1 MVTLRESFGL
11 MEYSEE
17 FIEKIIDYRMH
28 PDKQLNRYLDYEEN
42 TYNYGNSVDLLRQGE
57 KIYAGKIILPSGN

>member
-28 PDKQLNRYLDYEEN
+28 PDKQLNRYLDYEEIAVREN
-42 TYNYGNSVDLLRQGE
+42 CTAEEVR
-57 KIYAGKIILPSGN
+57 KILTTTAIVWIY